1 MTGIATWTA
10 IIPSPLTTFTKCQDL
25 YETNDLTKTKIRD
38 RLFLTFYGK
47 CFTLGSF
54 LFCCW
59 HALEIIDRDGTW
71 EHQRRHLGRCWAW
84 EPRAADQGKLCLE
97 RHHYFWEELI

>member
-25 YETNDLTKTKIRD
+25 YETNDLMKTKIRD

-54 LFCCW
+54 LFVVGM
-59 HALEIIDRDGTW
+59 HLKSLIGMEPGNTSEGILGVAGRGNPA
-71 EHQRRHLGRCWAW
+71 QRIR
-84 EPRAADQGKLCLE
+84 EMLCLE
-97 RHHYFWEELI
+97 RHHYFGRN